1 MCGIFG
7 VLWHNTED
15 IPDAARLK
23 LTAKLLHHRGPDDFG
38 VYSEPGM
45 GLVHTRLALLDLNPR
60 SNQPFWDR
68 TGRYALVY
76 NGEIYNFAEL
86 RAELEQQ
93 GIQFR
98 TTSDTEVLLEALL
111 KWGADAAL
119 PRFEGMFAFG
129 LYDKVE
135 KSFLLARDRFGIK
148 PLFVCDTGRAFLFAS
163 EIAALR
169 PWLDFQPDSISIS
182 GYLYGFSGP
191 TRGFTFF
198 EDVKFLD
205 TGGIVKITKN
215 APAAYRRFF
224 QLSDF
229 VDQEETERL
238 HRAKPGELV
247 DMVDEILNDSVRSQL
262 IADAPVGALC
272 SGGIDSSL
280 IMAMA
285 ARHHNN
291 LAIFHANVVGPISEF
306 EAASRLAKHLKLDLK
321 AIEVRDQDFIDEIP
335 NVTQH
340 YGHPFY
346 PSPHSVPYLMVSKLV
361 RRHNVKAVI
370 SGEASDEYFLGYSY
384 LSPNVRN
391 WLRIKSLLKGM
402 KQLLRPAGGSSRWKY
417 EGPGYVGGGWIDTD
431 HALVHALHNRFEVA
445 EEGLDARTALAAQGR
460 TVHKGVLPSIDLLNY
475 NMRALLHR
483 NDTMGMSASIEARF
497 PLLDSR
503 LARVALN
510 MPYRGKIRFSLFA
523 QDPKHRFFC
532 DKWVIRKVADRYMPR
547 DLSRREKKS
556 FPVNAYAP
564 ERLRI
569 APAFFRNSFVQN
581 LFRLPASSAS
591 RLIENSGHDLRWKLL
606 LLEVWSQVCLHE
618 APKDQITARLREH
631 VTVTNA
637 ASHAVL

>member
-7 VLWHNTED
+7 VLWHDTED
-15 IPDAARLK
+15 IPDATRLK
-23 LTAKLLHHRGPDDFG
+23 QTARLLHHRGPDDFG
-38 VYSEPGM
+38 IYSEPGV

-60 SNQPFWDR
+60 SNQPFWDK

-148 PLFVCDTGRAFLFAS
+148 PLFIYDTGRAFLFAS
-163 EIAALR
+163 EIAAMR
-169 PWLDFQPDSISIS
+169 PWIDFKPDPIAIS

-198 EDVKFLD
+198 QNVKFLD
-205 TGGIVKITKN
+205 PGGIAKISKKGSTE
-215 APAAYRRFF
+215 YTRFF
-224 QLSDF
+224 VLSDF
-229 VDQEETERL
+229 VDVQEAERL
-238 HRAKPGELV
+238 HRATPTQLV
-247 DMVDEILNDSVRSQL
+247 DMVDEILNASVRSQL

-272 SGGIDSSL
+272 SGGIDSSIIL
-280 IMAMA
+280 AMA
-285 ARHHNN
+285 GRHHNN

-321 AIEVRDQDFIDEIP
+321 AVEVRDDDFISEIP
-335 NVTQH
+335 NVTEH

-346 PSPHSVPYLMVSKLV
+346 PSPHSVPYLMVSRLV
-361 RRHNVKAVI
+361 RQNNVKAVI

-384 LSPNVRN
+384 LSPNIRD
-391 WLRIKSLLKGM
+391 WFRPRTLLRAAKR
-402 KQLLRPAGGSSRWKY
+402 LLRPANASKYRY
-417 EGPGYVGGGWIDTD
+417 EGPGYVRGGGIDGD
-431 HALVHALHNRFEVA
+431 DSLVHALHNRFEVA
-445 EEGLDARTALAAQGR
+445 EEALFARTAIAGRKGLLANRGI
-460 TVHKGVLPSIDLLNY
+460 LPSIDLLNY
-475 NMRALLHR
+475 NLRALLHR

-503 LARVALN
+503 LAKVALN
-510 MPYRGKIRFSLFA
+510 MPYRHKIRFSLTA
-523 QDPKHRFFC
+523 RDPRHPFVC

-547 DLSRREKKS
+547 ELSRREKKS
-556 FPVNAYAP
+556 FPINAYSP

-569 APAFFRNSFVQN
+569 APAFFKQSFIQD
-581 LFRLPASSAS
+581 LFGLSANALS
-591 RLIENSGHDLRWKLL
+591 CLVENSAPDLRWKLL
-606 LLEVWSQVCLHE
+606 LLEVWGQVCLRQL
-618 APKDQITARLREH
+618 AKDPVTTRLRDH
-631 VTVTNA
+631 VTLANA
-637 ASHAVL
+637 ASTVVL